1 MVAILNVVLE
11 NHPGSLAEVL
21 EILARAEINVD
32 ALEAEAQGDFGTAH
46 IVCAKP
52 KLAAELLRQDGYDVV
67 EAEALELMIT
77 NKYGEIQKVC
87 ERLASN
93 GVNVVSI
100 FGTTPPASGVAAR
113 VIVRVN
119 DLKRAKELLGVK

>member
-1 MVAILNVVLE
+1 MVTILNVALE

-52 KLAAELLRQDGYDVV
+52 RLAGELLRQDGYDVV
-67 EAEALELMIT
+67 EAEALELLVE
-77 NKYGEIQKVC
+77 NKHGEVQKIC
-87 ERLASN
+87 HRLASN

-100 FGTTPPASGVAAR
+100 FGTTPPASGVSAR
-113 VIVRVN
+113 IIVRVN
-119 DLKRAKELLGVK
+119 NVPKAKELLGLR